1 MKKLFILFLLTF
13 IGSIKGN
20 ASSWYFTWDEATTTI
35 EVPLGANLQNYIHIP
50 KALLYQDGSLMEDA
64 EIQYITTGDWLYL
77 LTDVDT
83 MRVGDY
89 QVWYKAIENKYK
101 PGQCQGYKALVTF
114 RVVDKEK
121 PVFRELPTKIKYYM
135 GAEKPD
141 YLSKVTASDNSGNC
155 SLTYDDSLVQYDTPG
170 VYMVFLQASDGV
182 NITIEELEVEVEDLK
197 GPAITFLGENHR
209 ILLEK
214 GERVELQ
221 KYFKAIDKVDGDVTS
236 SISYSPFD
244 TNVARIF
251 DLIVSFYDRSM
262 NRSEITIRVEIV
274 NKDEPVIELYK
285 SILII
290 EYKTDFQKAI
300 LENLKSAFLGKEDIT
315 KDIIIDST
323 TVKNEVGS
331 YMVSYTYSN
340 EDKFLKQECEV
351 KILSLYPPSLFVQ
364 NISASIGQRVDI
376 LAYVQVEDSSD
387 SHIQEKIEFD
397 DSLVDYSK
405 EGVYPVRIS
414 VTNSSNLST
423 SETLYLTIYSLD
435 SIETEKNWFFIPILL
450 VGVGLIGAIGIGF
463 YLYKKRR
470 NCNKSENNL

>member
-1 MKKLFILFLLTF
+1 M
-13 IGSIKGN
+13 
-20 ASSWYFTWDEATTTI
+20 
-35 EVPLGANLQNYIHIP
+35 
-50 KALLYQDGSLMEDA
+50 
-64 EIQYITTGDWLYL
+64 
-77 LTDVDT
+77 
-83 MRVGDY
+83 
-89 QVWYKAIENKYK
+89 
-101 PGQCQGYKALVTF
+101 
-114 RVVDKEK
+114 
-121 PVFRELPTKIKYYM
+121 
-135 GAEKPD
+135 
-141 YLSKVTASDNSGNC
+141 TASDNSGNC

-170 VYMVFLQASDGV
+170 VYTVFLQASDGV

-364 NISASIGQRVDI
+364 NISASIGQRADI